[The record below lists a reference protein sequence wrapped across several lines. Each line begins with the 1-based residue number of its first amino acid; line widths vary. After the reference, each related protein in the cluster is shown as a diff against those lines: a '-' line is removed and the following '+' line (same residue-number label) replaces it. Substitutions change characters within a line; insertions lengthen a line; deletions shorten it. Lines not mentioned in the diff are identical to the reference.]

1 MARTLYLTESE
12 KQIGLKHMLR
22 DEMFNG
28 ISYNLLGGTF
38 VYLIAVYF
46 NAGSFALGYISS
58 VLYIAGAVLPLV
70 PKMFN
75 KKNIVK
81 VQSYAWLFR
90 GLVSFLYVG
99 LIFLDR
105 KYAITFLLVIYTL
118 FSIFRVIGIALND
131 FTVKS
136 LSTSSNLGRVVGN
149 INMAYQSSAI
159 IVCCLAAVYLDIVKL
174 PGIMAIVILQVI
186 GAILNTFSANEIAK
200 IPCRRTINYRKG
212 QGLFVIFKQSM
223 KNEIR
228 RRRLILRWLSSALV
242 VGFGMVVP
250 FLKIYVGLDNSSIS
264 FYTAACS
271 ISSLLAGLVNKQLSD
286 RLGSKPICLISSI
299 IFLLFLIAW
308 AISPITL
315 SITYF
320 FLLGV
325 FSNFFLLISYFSV
338 FRLISAVIP
347 DKDAISF
354 NSMNNFAIAI
364 LAFITG
370 IINGFL
376 ANIEI
381 LQFIPASKFFNNYS
395 LMFIFLVLL
404 NFIFIF
410 YSARLKE
417 VGAYSSS
424 QTAKILL
431 SRHGIQAISKIER
444 LDRTFDPYKR
454 RLLLF
459 SLGTNTNTLATSQ
472 LKTILATPFSI
483 DKKEIVRSLAI
494 RPRKALLPSLISL
507 AGNNDESTQ
516 IEAIVALGSYKN
528 NEMAIEAL
536 TNLLHSRWGSVRSV
550 ASKSLSIISKDDS
563 LLPVIME
570 LSLKATHIDEEVDYL
585 IAKKNLDKEGQFFEN
600 FFVSVSQKRG
610 PTYRQTRYAVL
621 ASFLHFGSPVLSN
634 MFGRINLGDYNAVIE
649 DFLTDAQDV
658 DIIFSNYDEILKAFL
673 EYDFNSLKEFSLE
686 LLNSCENFKDTRM
699 SHIRKGLLK
708 VNDFDLSDFDLQ
720 DIVALFYFSY
730 SLANNSK

>member
-22 DEMFNG
+22 NEMFNG

-38 VYLIAVYF
+38 VYLLAIYF

-58 VLYIAGAVLPLV
+58 VLYITGAILPFV
-70 PKMFN
+70 PKVFN
-75 KKNIVK
+75 AKNIVK
-81 VQSYAWLFR
+81 VQSHAWLLR
-90 GLVSFLYVG
+90 GLVSFLYVA
-99 LIFLDR
+99 LIFLEK
-105 KYAITFLLVIYTL
+105 KYAIIFLLTIYTL
-118 FSIFRVIGIALND
+118 FSIFRIIGIALND

-136 LSTSSNLGRVVGN
+136 LSTSSNLGRIVGN
-149 INMAYQSSAI
+149 INMAYQASAI
-159 IVCCLAAVYLDIVKL
+159 IVCTLAAIYLDIVKL
-174 PGIMAIVILQVI
+174 PGIIAIVILQVI
-186 GAILNTFSANEIAK
+186 GAVLNTFSANEIAK

-212 QGLFVIFKQSM
+212 QGLFIIFKQSM

-228 RRRLILRWLSSALV
+228 RRRLVLRWISSALV

-250 FLKIYVGLDNSSIS
+250 FLKIYVGLNDSSIL
-264 FYTAACS
+264 FYTAACGV
-271 ISSLLAGLVNKQLSD
+271 SSLLAGLVNKQLAD

-299 IFLLFLIAW
+299 IFFMFLIAW
-308 AISPITL
+308 AISPISL
-315 SITYF
+315 GVTYF

-347 DKDAISF
+347 DKNAISF

-364 LAFITG
+364 LAFVTG

-376 ANIEI
+376 ANFEI
-381 LQFIPASKFFNNYS
+381 LEYIPNTHFFNNYS
-395 LMFIFLVLL
+395 FMFIFLVLL
-404 NFIFIF
+404 NFVFIF
-410 YSARLKE
+410 YAARLKE

-424 QTAKILL
+424 ETARILL

-444 LDRTFDPYKR
+444 LDHTFDPYKR

-483 DKKEIVRSLAI
+483 DKKEIVRSLAL
-494 RPRKALLPSLISL
+494 RPRKALLPALIKL
-507 AGNNDESTQ
+507 AENNDESTQ
-516 IEAIVALGSYKN
+516 IEAIVALGSFPN
-528 NEMAIEAL
+528 NEMAIKTL
-536 TNLLHSRWGSVRSV
+536 KNLLNSRWGSVRSV
-550 ASKSLSIISKDDS
+550 ASKSLSIVSKDDS
-563 LLPVIME
+563 FLPIIME

-585 IAKKNLDKEGQFFEN
+585 IAKKNLDKEGLFFEN

-610 PTYRQTRYAVL
+610 STYRQTRYAVL

-634 MFGRINLGDYNAVIE
+634 MFGRINLGDYNSVIE

-658 DIIFSNYDEILKAFL
+658 EIIFNNYDLILKAFL
-673 EYDFNSLKEFSLE
+673 EYDYKSLKEFSLK
-686 LLNSCENFKDTRM
+686 LLFRCEHFKDTRM
-699 SHIRKGLLK
+699 SHIRNGLLK
-708 VNDFDLSDFDLQ
+708 VNDFDLCDFDLQ
-720 DIVALFYFSY
+720 DMVALFYFSY

>member
-1 MARTLYLTESE
+1 MASTLYLTESE
-12 KQIGLKHMLR
+12 KKIGLKHMLR

-81 VQSYAWLFR
+81 VQSHAWLLR
-90 GLVSFLYVG
+90 GFVSFLYVG
-99 LIFLDR
+99 LLFLER
-105 KYAITFLLVIYTL
+105 KYAIVFLLIIYTL

-136 LSTSSNLGRVVGN
+136 LSTSNNLGRIVGN
-149 INMAYQSSAI
+149 INIAYQSSAI
-159 IVCCLAAVYLDIVKL
+159 IVCCLAAVYLDVIKL

-186 GAILNTFSANEIAK
+186 GAILNTFSATEIAK

-212 QGLFVIFKQSM
+212 QGLFIIFKESM
-223 KNEIR
+223 KIEIR

-242 VGFGMVVP
+242 VGFGMVIP
-250 FLKIYVGLDNSSIS
+250 FLKIFVGLNDSSIL

-299 IFLLFLIAW
+299 IFLFFLIAW
-308 AISPITL
+308 AISPISL
-315 SITYF
+315 GVTYF

-325 FSNFFLLISYFSV
+325 LSNFFLLISYFSV

-347 DKDAISF
+347 DKDAIAF
-354 NSMNNFAIAI
+354 NSMNNFTIAI

-370 IINGFL
+370 IISGYL
-376 ANIEI
+376 ANFEI
-381 LQFIPASKFFNNYS
+381 LNYLPENQFFNNYS
-395 LMFIFLVLL
+395 CMFIFLVIL
-404 NFIFIF
+404 NLVFIF
-410 YSARLKE
+410 YSSRLKE

-424 QTAKILL
+424 ETARILL

-444 LDRTFDPYKR
+444 LGHTFDPYKR

-494 RPRKALLPSLISL
+494 RPRKSLLPSLIKL
-507 AGNNDESTQ
+507 AENDDESTQ

-528 NEMAIEAL
+528 NEMAIKAL
-536 TNLLHSRWGSVRSV
+536 KNLLNSRWGSVRSV
-550 ASKSLSIISKDDS
+550 ASKSLSMISKDNT
-563 LLPVIME
+563 LLPIIMD
-570 LSLKATHIDEEVDYL
+570 LSLKAAHIDEEVDYL
-585 IAKKNLDKEGQFFEN
+585 IAKKNLDKEGLFFEN
-600 FFVSVSQKRG
+600 FFASVSQKRG
-610 PTYRQTRYAVL
+610 STYRQTRYAVL
-621 ASFLHFGSPVLSN
+621 ASFLHLGSPVLSN
-634 MFGRINLGDYNAVIE
+634 IYGKINLGDYKSVIE

-658 DIIFSNYDEILKAFL
+658 DIIFNNYDEILKAFF
-673 EYDFNSLKEFSLE
+673 EYDKDKLKDYSLK
-686 LLNSCENFKDTRM
+686 LLNSCKNFKENRLL
-699 SHIRKGLLK
+699 HIRKGLLK
-708 VNDFDLSDFDLQ
+708 VNDFDLNDLDLQ
-720 DIVALFYFSY
+720 DMVALFYFSY
-730 SLANNSK
+730 SLANY

>member
-1 MARTLYLTESE
+1 MASTLYLTESE
-12 KQIGLKHMLR
+12 KQKGLKHMLR

-46 NAGSFALGYISS
+46 NAGSFVLGYISS
-58 VLYIAGAVLPLV
+58 VLYIAGAILPLV

-81 VQSYAWLFR
+81 VQSRAWLLR
-90 GLVSFLYVG
+90 GFVSFLYVG
-99 LIFLDR
+99 LIFLER
-105 KYAITFLLVIYTL
+105 KYAIFFLLLIYTL

-136 LSTSSNLGRVVGN
+136 LSTSNNLGRVVGN
-149 INMAYQSSAI
+149 INIAYQSSAI

-174 PGIMAIVILQVI
+174 PGIIAIVILQVI
-186 GAILNTFSANEIAK
+186 GAVLNTFSATEISK

-212 QGLFVIFKQSM
+212 QGLFIIFKESM

-228 RRRLILRWLSSALV
+228 RRRLILRWISSALV

-250 FLKIYVGLDNSSIS
+250 FLKIYVGLNNSSIL
-264 FYTAACS
+264 FYTAACGV
-271 ISSLLAGLVNKQLSD
+271 SSLLAGLVNKQLSD

-299 IFLLFLIAW
+299 IFLLILIAW
-308 AISPITL
+308 TISPISL
-315 SITYF
+315 GFTYF

-325 FSNFFLLISYFSV
+325 VSNFFLLISYFSV

-354 NSMNNFAIAI
+354 NSMNNFTIAI
-364 LAFITG
+364 LAFLTG
-370 IINGFL
+370 VVSGYL
-376 ANIEI
+376 ANFEMAEY
-381 LQFIPASKFFNNYS
+381 IPHTNLFNSYS
-395 LMFIFLVLL
+395 FMFIFLLIL
-404 NFIFIF
+404 NFVFIF
-410 YSARLKE
+410 YAARLKE

-424 QTAKILL
+424 ETAKILL

-444 LDRTFDPYKR
+444 LSHTFDPYKR

-494 RPRKALLPSLISL
+494 RPRKSLLPDLIKL
-507 AGNNDESTQ
+507 AENDEESTQ

-528 NEMAIEAL
+528 NEMAIKSL
-536 TNLLHSRWGSVRSV
+536 KNLLNSRWGSVRSV
-550 ASKSLSIISKDDS
+550 ASKSLSIISKDNS
-563 LLPVIME
+563 LLPIIME

-585 IAKKNLDKEGQFFEN
+585 IAKKNLDKEGLFFEN

-610 PTYRQTRYAVL
+610 STYRQTRYAVL

-634 MFGRINLGDYNAVIE
+634 IYGRINLGDYNSAIE

-658 DIIFSNYDEILKAFL
+658 DIVFNNFEEILKAFI
-673 EYDFNSLKEFSLE
+673 DFNHTLLKEYSLK
-686 LLNSCENFKDTRM
+686 LLYSCKSFKDTRL
-699 SHIRKGLLK
+699 SHIRNGLLK
-708 VNDFDLSDFDLQ
+708 VNDFDLNDFDLQ
-720 DIVALFYFSY
+720 DMIALFYFSY